1 MFVDTSA
8 FYAAADEHDVD
19 NARARAVLSAGDALV
34 TTDHVLLET
43 WALLRRRLGR
53 VAAEAFW
60 GGLRSGAAA
69 VEAVLSSDL
78 EVAWAIGQRFSDQ
91 DFSLADR
98 SSFAVMHRL
107 GLSRV
112 ATLDDDFAI
121 YRYGPRGEKAFEVVR

>member
-1 MFVDTSA
+1 MFVDSSA

-19 NARARAVLSAGDALV
+19 NARARGVLSAGEALV

-53 VAAEAFW
+53 AAAEAFW